1 MRRFL
6 ILSFLIVVSTAFAFA
21 QKPRPRAPC
30 AGCHT
35 QGVSQPSTSMAHAAE
50 TADESLI
57 LSSQPLLTFT
67 SGKYSYRIERRG
79 DQSIYSVSDGKQ
91 TLELP
96 IAWAVGVGR
105 IGQTYVFEKDGV
117 YYESQVSYFS
127 AIKGLDITI
136 GHQDIKPTTLL
147 EAAGKPVGDSAIAN
161 CFNCHATDAVQR
173 GKLAN
178 DKMLP
183 GVRCSRCH
191 TAAAKHLAGLSEGE
205 LDLPEMKKL
214 TVMPPDD
221 LLNFCG
227 QCHRTANDV
236 TTGAND
242 LNTVRFAPYRLTLS
256 KCYDLEDKR
265 VTCTA
270 CHDPHLEVGHDKVDY
285 DSKCLA
291 CHGGGKAEA
300 HVCKVAKQ
308 DCVSCH
314 MPKVNL
320 PGAHHEFTDHF
331 IRVAKTAH

>member
-1 MRRFL
+1 L
-6 ILSFLIVVSTAFAFA
+6 LFALAVLQALGFSQA
-21 QKPRPRAPC
+21 ARPRVPC

-50 TADESLI
+50 TSDESLI
-57 LSSQPLLTFT
+57 LSTQPLLTLT
-67 SGKYSYRIERRG
+67 SGRYSYRIERRG
-79 DQSIYSVSDGKQ
+79 AESIYSVSDGKQ
-91 TLELP
+91 TLEIP
-96 IAWAVGVGR
+96 IAWAVGAGR
-105 IGQTYVFEKDGV
+105 IGQTYVFRKDGV

-136 GHQDIKPTTLL
+136 GHQDSKPTNLL

-161 CFNCHATDAVQR
+161 CFNCHATNAVAN

-178 DKMLP
+178 DKLLP
-183 GVRCSRCH
+183 GVRCERCH

-221 LLNFCG
+221 LLNFNG
-227 QCHRTANDV
+227 PGDP
-236 TTGAND
+236 
-242 LNTVRFAPYRLTLS
+242 NTVRFAPYRLTLS

-265 VTCTA
+265 ITCTA
-270 CHDPHLEVGHDKVDY
+270 CHDPHQEVGHDKVDY

-291 CHGGGKAEA
+291 CHGGGKAAA

-314 MPKVNL
+314 MPKVSL

-331 IRVAKTAH
+331 IRVAKETR